1 MCDACETE
9 LHMAD
14 AHRRRRL
21 WEMTGGWHCSVLGTC
36 LSLSDLRALG
46 RKLPLKTRKD
56 FPVDYQLHGYFVK
69 EAGHAGTAAR
79 LLNKLLDKRHAT
91 AIRRA
96 RAMKSD
102 QDLAG
107 FWAEALAAGDI
118 PGPYWAI
125 LSHPSASDALCER
138 MFADVHMLSHL
149 VGASNRADIRR
160 LQTLDE
166 DVADLKEKLAHEQA
180 RHRERLGQKEKVIGN
195 LRDKLRQMAATPALP
210 APRRPEEDDLAC
222 VSIPAL
228 KGELTRLTEAEARAE
243 AALKHR
249 DARITELL
257 ALADSLR
264 DENAA
269 LEQALLRERCT
280 VEGACP
286 MDLGGRCL
294 LYVGG
299 RQQTVPR
306 LRALV
311 EAWNGEFIYHDGGL
325 EKSMG
330 ELAGA
335 VVRADA
341 VVFPT
346 DCVSHDAANTVKR
359 LCRHN
364 MKPFLPLRSSGIASF
379 VAGLRRG
386 LDGIAP
392 MGHAD

>member
-1 MCDACETE
+1 MCDACDT
-9 LHMAD
+9 AVAATD
-14 AHRRRRL
+14 TSRRRRL
-21 WEMTGGWHCSVLGTC
+21 WEMTGGWHCSILGTC

-69 EAGHAGTAAR
+69 EAGHAGTASK

-91 AIRRA
+91 AVRRA
-96 RAMKSD
+96 RAMKADGELS
-102 QDLAG
+102 A

-125 LSHPSASDALCER
+125 LSHPCATEALCER

-160 LQTLDE
+160 LRELDE
-166 DVADLKEKLAHEQA
+166 DVATLKDKLASDQA
-180 RHRERLGQKEKVIGN
+180 RHRDRLEEKERVIED
-195 LRDKLRQMAATPALP
+195 LRAKLRRAVQSPAVPMP
-210 APRRPEEDDLAC
+210 APKPDPAVAC

-228 KGELTRLTEAEARAE
+228 QGELSRLAEAEVRAD
-243 AALKHR
+243 AALRER
-249 DARITELL
+249 DIRIAELA
-257 ALADSLR
+257 ALTDSLR
-264 DENAA
+264 DENTA
-269 LEQALLRERCT
+269 LEHALLRERCT

-311 EAWNGEFIYHDGGL
+311 EAWNGQFLHHDGGL

-364 MKPFLPLRSSGIASF
+364 MKPFLPLRSSGVASF
-379 VAGLRRG
+379 IAGLRHG
-386 LDGIAP
+386 LDGLAP
-392 MGHAD
+392 MGNAD